1 MKESCYQKIKLHIL
15 SAEKGTVFATTD
27 FKFFGSSNAVR
38 QALSRLAKDGTCRR
52 VVPGIY
58 YRPFFSSLLKKE
70 MPPVSYDVAHALA
83 RNYSWKIVPSPIHAQ
98 NDLGISTQVPAQVIY
113 TSTGP
118 SRKYIVGNIPVEF
131 RQSRSK
137 FMTNMSY
144 KPALVTNALQD
155 LKPFG
160 ISKDTIYT
168 ISKKLSSDE
177 KDSLQRELHF
187 APTWLQPHLQK
198 IVSM

>member
-1 MKESCYQKIKLHIL
+1 MEKSCYQKIKEHML
-15 SAEKGTVFATTD
+15 SAEKGTVFATSD
-27 FKFFGSSNAVR
+27 FKSFGSSNAVR
-38 QALSRLAKDGTCRR
+38 QALSRLAREEICRR

-70 MPPVSYDVAHALA
+70 MSPVSYDVAHALA

-144 KPALVTNALQD
+144 KSALVTNALQD

-160 ISKDTIYT
+160 ISDNTICT
-168 ISKKLSSDE
+168 ISEKLSSNE
-177 KDSLQRELHF
+177 KDSLRRELRF
-187 APTWLQPHLQK
+187 APVWLQPHLEK

>member
-15 SAEKGTVFATTD
+15 SAEKGTVFATAD
-27 FKFFGSSNAVR
+27 FKSFGSSDAVR

-70 MPPVSYDVAHALA
+70 MPPVSHDVAHALA

-98 NDLGISTQVPAQVIY
+98 NDLGIS

-144 KPALVTNALQD
+144 KSALVTNALQD

-187 APTWLQPHLQK
+187 APAWLQPHLQK